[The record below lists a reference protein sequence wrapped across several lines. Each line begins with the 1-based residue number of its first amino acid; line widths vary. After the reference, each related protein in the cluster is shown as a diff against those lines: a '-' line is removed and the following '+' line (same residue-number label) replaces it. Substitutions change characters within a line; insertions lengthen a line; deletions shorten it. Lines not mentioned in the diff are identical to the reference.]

1 MLEVR
6 GLSKRF
12 GSTLA
17 VDDVSFDVGAE
28 TVAILGPSGCGKS
41 TLLRLIAG
49 LETPDAGTV
58 RWDGTD
64 LADVSTH
71 RRDFGLM
78 FQSFALFPNRTVGR
92 NVAFGLE
99 MRALSRDA
107 IDRRVREVLEWV
119 GMEDK
124 IHRAIEG
131 LSGGEL
137 QRVALART
145 LAPEPQLIM
154 FDEPLGSL
162 DRLMRERLITEIG
175 GLLRE
180 TGTPSI
186 YVTHDHGEAVA
197 VAERIMLMNE
207 GKIVQ
212 TGTIDELRDQPAS
225 DWVRRFVG
233 T

>member
-49 LETPDAGTV
+49 LETPYAGTV
-58 RWDGTD
+58 HWDGAD
-64 LADVSTH
+64 LADVPPH

-99 MRALSRDA
+99 MQSLPRAN
-107 IDRRVREVLEWV
+107 IDRRVREVLAWV

-124 IHRAIEG
+124 IDRAIEG

-175 GLLRE
+175 DLLRE

-207 GKIVQ
+207 GRIVQ
-212 TGTIDELRDQPAS
+212 TGTIDELRAQPAS
-225 DWVRRFVG
+225 DWVRRFIG

>member
-12 GSTLA
+12 GSTVA
-17 VDDVSFDVGAE
+17 VDDVSFDVGTE

-49 LETPDAGTV
+49 LETPDAGTG

-64 LADVSTH
+64 LADVPAH

-99 MRALSRDA
+99 MQSLPRED
-107 IDRRVREVLEWV
+107 IERRVRVVLDWV

-124 IHRAIEG
+124 IDRAIEG

-175 GLLRE
+175 DLLRE

-207 GKIVQ
+207 GRIVQ
-212 TGTIDELRDQPAS
+212 TGTIDELRAQPAS
-225 DWVRRFVG
+225 DWVRRFIG

>member
-1 MLEVR
+1 MLVVE
-6 GLSKRF
+6 GISKRF
-12 GSTLA
+12 QSTLA
-17 VDDVSFDVGAE
+17 VDSVSFAVGSE

-49 LETPDAGTV
+49 LETPDSGTIS
-58 RWDGTD
+58 WDGAD
-64 LADVSTH
+64 LSAVPTH
-71 RRDFGLM
+71 RRNFGLM

-99 MRALSRDA
+99 MRDLPATE
-107 IDRRVREVLEWV
+107 IERRVNEVLAWV
-119 GMEDK
+119 GMADK
-124 IHRAIEG
+124 AHRTIEA

-162 DRLMRERLITEIG
+162 DRLMRERLIIEIRE
-175 GLLRE
+175 LLAEHE
-180 TGTPSI
+180 TPAI
-186 YVTHDHGEAVA
+186 YVTHDHGEAAAIADRV
-197 VAERIMLMNE
+197 MLMNE
-207 GKIVQ
+207 GRIVQ
-212 TGTIDELRDQPAS
+212 TGTLDELRRNPAS
-225 DWVRRFVG
+225 DWVRRFIG

>member
-49 LETPDAGTV
+49 LETPYAGTV
-58 RWDGTD
+58 HWDGAD
-64 LADVSTH
+64 LADVPPH

-99 MRALSRDA
+99 MQSLPRAN
-107 IDRRVREVLEWV
+107 IDRRVREVLAWV

-124 IHRAIEG
+124 IDRAIEG

-175 GLLRE
+175 DLLRG

-207 GKIVQ
+207 GRIVQ
-212 TGTIDELRDQPAS
+212 TGTIDELRAQPAS
-225 DWVRRFVG
+225 DWVRRFIG

>member
-1 MLEVR
+1 MLEAR

-12 GSTLA
+12 GSTVA

-58 RWDGTD
+58 HWDGTD
-64 LADVSTH
+64 LADVPPH

-99 MRALSRDA
+99 MQSLPRAD
-107 IDRRVREVLEWV
+107 IDRRVREVLAWV

-124 IHRAIEG
+124 IDRAIEG

-175 GLLRE
+175 DLLRE

-207 GKIVQ
+207 GRIVQ
-212 TGTIDELRDQPAS
+212 TGTIDELRAQPAS
-225 DWVRRFVG
+225 DWVRRFIG

>member
-58 RWDGTD
+58 RWNGTD

-99 MRALSRDA
+99 MRSLSRDA

-207 GKIVQ
+207 GRIVQ
-212 TGTIDELRDQPAS
+212 TGTIDELRDRPAS

>member
-1 MLEVR
+1 MLAVDR
-6 GLSKRF
+6 VSKRF
-12 GSTLA
+12 QSTLA
-17 VDDVSFDVGAE
+17 VDTVSFDVESE

-49 LETPDAGTV
+49 LEKPDSGTIS
-58 RWDGTD
+58 WNDTD
-64 LADVSTH
+64 LSDVPTH
-71 RRDFGLM
+71 QRNFGLM

-99 MRALSRDA
+99 MRGLPVTE
-107 IDRRVREVLEWV
+107 IDRRVHEVLSWV
-119 GMEDK
+119 GMDDK
-124 IHRAIEG
+124 AQRTIDG

-162 DRLMRERLITEIG
+162 DRLMRERLIIEIRELLTEH
-175 GLLRE
+175 
-180 TGTPSI
+180 GTPAI
-186 YVTHDHGEAVA
+186 YVTHDHGEATA
-197 VAERIMLMNE
+197 IADRIMLMNE
-207 GKIVQ
+207 GRIVQ
-212 TGTIDELRDQPAS
+212 TGSISELRRNPVS

>member
-6 GLSKRF
+6 ELSKRF

-17 VDDVSFDVGAE
+17 VDAVSFDVGAE

-49 LETPDAGTV
+49 LEKPDAGRV
-58 RWDGTD
+58 CWDGRDLTD
-64 LADVSTH
+64 VPPH
-71 RRDFGLM
+71 RRGFGLM

-99 MRALSRDA
+99 MQSLPKGE

-119 GMEDK
+119 GMRDK
-124 IHRAIEG
+124 IDRTIEG

-145 LAPEPQLIM
+145 MAPEPQLIM
-154 FDEPLGSL
+154 LDEPLGSL

-175 GLLRE
+175 DLLRE
-180 TGTPSI
+180 TGTPAI
-186 YVTHDHGEAVA
+186 YVTHDHGEAVS

-207 GKIVQ
+207 GRIVQ
-212 TGTIDELRDQPAS
+212 TGTIDELRARPAS
-225 DWVRRFVG
+225 DWVRRFIG

>member
-12 GSTLA
+12 GSTVA

-49 LETPDAGTV
+49 LETPDTGTV

-64 LADVSTH
+64 LADVPAH

-99 MRALSRDA
+99 MQSLPKAD
-107 IDRRVREVLEWV
+107 IDRRVHEVLEWV

-124 IHRAIEG
+124 IDRAIEG

-145 LAPEPQLIM
+145 LAPEPQLVM

-175 GLLRE
+175 DLLRE

-207 GKIVQ
+207 GRIVQ
-212 TGTIDELRDQPAS
+212 TGTIDELRAQPAS
-225 DWVRRFVG
+225 DWVRRFIG